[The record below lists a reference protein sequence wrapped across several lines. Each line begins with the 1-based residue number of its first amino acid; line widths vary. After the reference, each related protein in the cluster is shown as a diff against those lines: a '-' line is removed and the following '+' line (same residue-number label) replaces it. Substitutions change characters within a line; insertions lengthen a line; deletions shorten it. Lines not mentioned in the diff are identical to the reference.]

1 MLLTFVNTFANVLAG
16 SVTGKIVD
24 SRTNQPVEYATVAL
38 YNQANNSLVTGT
50 ITDGQGKFTIDGL
63 KNGTYILK
71 ASFIGYDQLEMRDIV
86 VDGGVKQLGTIKLS
100 TSDAEIGEVEVVAK
114 KKDISYQL
122 DKKVI
127 NLSTDISA
135 DNGSAADALE
145 GVPSVDV
152 DIDGNVSLRG
162 SSNFTVL
169 IDGKPTALDAAD
181 VLKQTPAAMIEN
193 IEIIT
198 NPSAKYD
205 PEGTTGIINLV
216 TKKNVIQGLNGV
228 VNANVGSQGRVG
240 GDFLL
245 NKRSGKVNFFVGG
258 YINQRGN
265 KFHGESS
272 PISMSIRPTT
282 TKTAITAA
290 VSGLVWIFIL
300 TTTTSSTS
308 PSRAVSGAAK
318 IPATILTTTGLNS
331 WAATTFSTRRMY
343 CRNPTTKT
351 IPSISTPIFHTP
363 TISLAR
369 VTR

>member
-1 MLLTFVNTFANVLAG
+1 MGKFLSLTILMLFALVNTYANVLAG
-16 SVTGKIVD
+16 TITGKIVD
-24 SRTNQPVEYATVAL
+24 ARTGQPVEYATVAV

-50 ITDGQGKFTIDGL
+50 ITDNDGKFSIDGL

-71 ASFIGYDQLEMRDIV
+71 ASFIGYDPLEIRDIEV
-86 VDGGVKQLGTIKLS
+86 TGSVKQLGTIKLS
-100 TSDAEIGEVEVVAK
+100 TSDAEIEEVEVTAK

-127 NLSTDISA
+127 NLSTDINA

-216 TKKNVIQGLNGV
+216 TKKNVVQGLNGV
-228 VNANVGSQGRVG
+228 VNANVGSQGRIG

-258 YINQRGN
+258 Y
-265 KFHGESS
+265 
-272 PISMSIRPTT
+272 
-282 TKTAITAA
+282 
-290 VSGLVWIFIL
+290 
-300 TTTTSSTS
+300 
-308 PSRAVSGAAK
+308 
-318 IPATILTTTGLNS
+318 
-331 WAATTFSTRRMY
+331 
-343 CRNPTTKT
+343 
-351 IPSISTPIFHTP
+351 
-363 TISLAR
+363 
-369 VTR
+369 